1 MRIVYDLQSK
11 LALHH
16 RKRGGFFKTC
26 LRGIFKDP
34 PVLNAPP
41 VNELIISQIIVNI
54 KHFFPVP
61 KSKTKIKISHI
72 ALDKYQ
78 GGDWL
83 QKLK

>member
-1 MRIVYDLQSK
+1 MLERDIQGS
-11 LALHH
+11 
-16 RKRGGFFKTC
+16 
-26 LRGIFKDP
+26 P
-34 PVLNAPP
+34 PVLNPPP
-41 VNELIISQIIVNI
+41 VNNLIISQIIVKI

-78 GGDWL
+78 GRAWL